1 MKEKNKLERRLELSS
16 KFLKMGQSLIEEG
29 RKINDYS
36 ITQSGSIMILL
47 AGLMFDEDDM
57 FLFSGLCSMF
67 SSKKILEDVDEETLS
82 NLNMNSD
89 DTYNDFIKKIN
100 DLKKRDKDN
109 DSLN

>member
-1 MKEKNKLERRLELSS
+1 
-16 KFLKMGQSLIEEG
+16 
-29 RKINDYS
+29 
-36 ITQSGSIMILL
+36 
-47 AGLMFDEDDM
+47 
-57 FLFSGLCSMF
+57 MF
-67 SSKKILEDVDEETLS
+67 SSKKILESVDEETLS

>member
-57 FLFSGLCSMF
+57 FLFSELCSMF
-67 SSKKILEDVDEETLS
+67 SSKKILESVDEETLS